1 MAVTHLHPAEASGP
15 KGAALTR
22 PLPSPFPGRW
32 VAQGEGQ
39 GPDGTGV
46 MLAGPTSLSPAPG
59 ARGTRGGGRAIRC
72 WLYPDFAQRPSTTV
86 LGSVPSLLPGPSC
99 LLLPLPGPSPAPF
112 HQALFRFFFFF
123 FSGRSQNSCGFTN
136 DTPCPL
142 PSACPPARRAARALR
157 EPAGTGCFGQ
167 VPSSGPFLAS
177 PCLSFPIL
185 GSGGMALAPFST
197 HTECCLG
204 QGFGSPEFTAA
215 PCPRSRAWC
224 VPQNSL
230 QPAPNTYLIR

>member
-22 PLPSPFPGRW
+22 PLPSPLPGRW

-123 FSGRSQNSCGFTN
+123 FFPGEAKIVVVLQTTPPVRSLLPALRPGVPPGRCGSLRAPAALGKSLPQGPFWQAPASVSPSWAVGGWLWPPSTS
-136 DTPCPL
+136 T
-142 PSACPPARRAARALR
+142 PSAAWGRDLGAPSSRLLPARGAERGVF
-157 EPAGTGCFGQ
+157 PKT
-167 VPSSGPFLAS
+167 AS
-177 PCLSFPIL
+177 NLLQIPI
-185 GSGGMALAPFST
+185 
-197 HTECCLG
+197 
-204 QGFGSPEFTAA
+204 
-215 PCPRSRAWC
+215 
-224 VPQNSL
+224 
-230 QPAPNTYLIR
+230 